1 MQLIKNGG
9 NENCKYI
16 WSFNNFNLKYSSPNK
31 IISYRYNC
39 INADGSKCIKVSKG
53 RYRSWVGRQ
62 IWKNVYEHTIATGD
76 HAWAPS
82 SGMLPTEDDN
92 DLYEE
97 DMISNI
103 SKQPMIEE
111 VNKIKVSNKATRA
124 KLGIK
129 RQQIDQLNEV
139 VDKKSKS
146 NIMKEDASSSCS
158 IAEVMHIYMDL
169 QETYYIN

>member
-1 MQLIKNGG
+1 
-9 NENCKYI
+9 
-16 WSFNNFNLKYSSPNK
+16 
-31 IISYRYNC
+31 
-39 INADGSKCIKVSKG
+39 
-53 RYRSWVGRQ
+53 
-62 IWKNVYEHTIATGD
+62 
-76 HAWAPS
+76 
-82 SGMLPTEDDN
+82 MLPTEDDN